1 MTVRLT
7 FHRPEFADGRA
18 SVWSADTP
26 SAGAATVNLDEQG
39 QGYIQ
44 VRPDA
49 AHDVVLRSAG
59 RPPEAARVQMPS
71 TNADFDEVR
80 LRPDGSLRQD
90 RSDDDARTPFGN
102 LAEIRDELR
111 LTRKA
116 IAAHGL
122 ATAGHQ
128 SDASLITSVRSLNRM
143 MQDNP

>member
-26 SAGAATVNLDEQG
+26 SAGAATVRLDEQG

-49 AHDVVLRSAG
+49 AHDMVLRSDE

-80 LRPDGSLRQD
+80 LRPDGSLGQD
-90 RSDDDARTPFGN
+90 RSDGDARTPFGN

-111 LTRKA
+111 MIRQT

-122 ATAGHQ
+122 ATAPHR
-128 SDASLITSVRSLNRM
+128 SEASLIAGLRVLNRM
-143 MQDNP
+143 VQDNP